1 MNEASK
7 ASHIVANIK
16 RLLLIVLGSCIFA
29 ANIKTLVHAGG
40 LLPGGFTGLTLLIQ
54 ESFSHFFGISIPF
67 SLINFTLNAIPA
79 VISFRFI
86 GRRYTLY
93 SVLMI
98 VLSGL
103 LTDFLPA
110 YSITDD
116 ILLSAVFG
124 GCINALAI
132 SFCLFA
138 GASSGGSDFIAIFIS
153 EKYGR
158 DAWNYIFAGNIV
170 ILGIAGWLFGW
181 EKALYSILF
190 QFTTTQLLN
199 YLYRRYQKMTLF
211 VITNHTHEVFEVIRI
226 NTNHGATVFHGYGC
240 YNNAERDLVYSVVS
254 GDEVRRVVPKIK
266 QVDPAAFINVVR
278 SKQVS
283 GRFYLRPND

>member
-7 ASHIVANIK
+7 ASHIAANIK

-29 ANIKTLVHAGG
+29 VNIKTLVHAGG

-158 DAWNYIFAGNIV
+158 DAWNYILAGNIV

-181 EKALYSILF
+181 EKA
-190 QFTTTQLLN
+190 
-199 YLYRRYQKMTLF
+199 LYRRYQKMTLF